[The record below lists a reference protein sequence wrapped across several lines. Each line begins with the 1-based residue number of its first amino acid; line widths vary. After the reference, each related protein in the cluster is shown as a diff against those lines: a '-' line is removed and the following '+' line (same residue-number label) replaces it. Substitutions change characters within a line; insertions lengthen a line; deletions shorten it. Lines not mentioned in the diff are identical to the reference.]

1 MIFKISL
8 KTCKG
13 NSCLGLAINCCE
25 RGEGE
30 KLTRRLSWVKRTA
43 TPASTLPTVKETN
56 MMGRKSEEKRLIE
69 SDKRKKRTSVGII
82 GDSLVV
88 VAVVR
93 G

>member
-30 KLTRRLSWVKRTA
+30 KLTRRLSWVRRTA

-56 MMGRKSEEKRLIE
+56 IMGRKSEGKTIDKSTEKKE
-69 SDKRKKRTSVGII
+69 EDKR
-82 GDSLVV
+82 
-88 VAVVR
+88 
-93 G
+93 